1 MALKDGKGLK
11 IEGRLKIIIEN
22 TSDYVNIVLRFKS
35 QKEKRNTGLTKG
47 KLTYPTKVRS
57 EIKSAQRS
65 FASNNKI
72 DHLRRFVAILNILV
86 QNFLSEN
93 KKSKS

>member
-11 IEGRLKIIIEN
+11 IEGRLTIIIEN

-57 EIKSAQRS
+57 ETKRAKRS
-65 FASNNKI
+65 FALNNKI
-72 DHLRRFVAILNILV
+72 DHFRRFVAILNIQLE
-86 QNFLSEN
+86 NFLGEKKKN
-93 KKSKS
+93 KF